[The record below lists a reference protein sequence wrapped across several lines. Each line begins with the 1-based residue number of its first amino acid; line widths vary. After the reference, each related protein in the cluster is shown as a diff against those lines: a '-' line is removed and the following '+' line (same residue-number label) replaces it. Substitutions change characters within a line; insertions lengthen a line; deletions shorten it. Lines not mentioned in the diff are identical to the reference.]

1 MRLRPH
7 LQHSKAHSARQ
18 QLDSQLNENK
28 MVKEVMDTLGDA
40 DNVFKL
46 IGPALIRQDVSEAK
60 QVRRNTRCTC
70 FDAKV
75 NNRAKMQIL
84 KHFQGSFPS
93 FGRLGNGLYI
103 SRT

>member
-60 QVRRNTRCTC
+60 QVRRNTRFT
-70 FDAKV
+70 
-75 NNRAKMQIL
+75 
-84 KHFQGSFPS
+84 
-93 FGRLGNGLYI
+93 
-103 SRT
+103 